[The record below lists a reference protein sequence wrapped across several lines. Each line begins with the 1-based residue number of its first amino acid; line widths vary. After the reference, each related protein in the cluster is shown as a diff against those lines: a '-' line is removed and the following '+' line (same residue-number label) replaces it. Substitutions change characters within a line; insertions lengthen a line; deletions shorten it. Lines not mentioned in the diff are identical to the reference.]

1 MRQQHFNLEK
11 LFHRFYFKKHILITL
26 LILLLLPGLTWAAN
40 HYVRSG
46 ANGNN
51 SGSDWTNAY
60 TSLPSTLIRGDTYY
74 IADGNY
80 GPYTFNDAH
89 SGSTYI
95 YIKKATTSDHGTET
109 GWSAGYGDGVA
120 EFATSSAYNTLTFS
134 KGYYELD
141 GQVGGGPGSWK
152 TGHGFKISNS
162 SSTASYNY
170 VRCVFFN
177 SVDADYVTIKHAD
190 IELRGRLLDKADD
203 NIYDNTGASNV
214 TISYC
219 YVHNGSRV
227 HVLTGY
233 GDDWTFEYNYFYK
246 NSSNAAVHGESFA
259 PRDND
264 GFIVRYN
271 MFVDCYGSG
280 VIYLKDN
287 DPTWTFD
294 RWEVY
299 GNIFY
304 HTPAFSEGACAAG
317 VFGMGGRGNTAVTN
331 LKFYNNSISGINYVD
346 SPEPT
351 NSGVQILGDD
361 SYGNE
366 VYNNVWYNSA
376 INTSSGFVNVTR
388 DYNFFYDTHQYN
400 SSGTDNAEVLA
411 GGEDHSQL
419 GTADPFTDWENGDF
433 SLTLTTNAANNGA
446 NLGAPYNTDMN
457 GNTRGADGYWDMGAL
472 EAGDDTTPST
482 ITDTTA
488 SEFSCT
494 ENPRNVTMTWTT
506 NEICNCRIDTSD
518 KGDYDDA
525 TADSVSNTDST
536 SHSDTESFAC
546 DDTYNRY
553 VYCEDPFGNE
563 STLTTITFDVLAEP
577 PPPVE
582 GFTATMCG
590 EGGSASSN

>member
-1 MRQQHFNLEK
+1 MRKYFVAIILS
-11 LFHRFYFKKHILITL
+11 LFLAAPCL
-26 LILLLLPGLTWAAN
+26 AAN
-40 HYVRSG
+40 HYILDGGTGDGS
-46 ANGNN
+46 AWNN
-51 SGSDWTNAY
+51 ALDD
-60 TSLPSTLIRGDTYY
+60 LPNPLTRGDTYY
-74 IADGNY
+74 IGDGTY
-80 GPYTFNDAH
+80 GKYSLDDAH
-89 SGSTYI
+89 SGETYI
-95 YIKKATTSDHGTET
+95 YIKKSTVADHGTET
-109 GWSAGYGDGVA
+109 GYTSTDHDGVA
-120 EFATSSAYNTLTFS
+120 EFASSTGDTLIFS
-134 KGYYELD
+134 KGYYEID
-141 GQVGGGPGSWK
+141 GQVGGGPGSW
-152 TGHGFKISNS
+152 TSGHGFKIFNS
-162 SSTASYNY
+162 SSTASYNT
-170 VRCVFFN
+170 VKCILFN

-190 IELRGRLLDKADD
+190 IELRGRLLDKGDD

-246 NSSNAAVHGESFA
+246 NSSTPAVHGESFA
-259 PRDND
+259 PREND

-280 VIYLKDN
+280 VIYLKNN

-294 RWEVY
+294 GWEVY

-304 HTPAFSEGACAAG
+304 NTTAFEEGGSSAG
-317 VFGMGGRGNTAVTN
+317 VFAMGDRGSNAVTN
-331 LKFYNNSISGINYVD
+331 LKFYNNSIINYLYPPGELTTSGI
-346 SPEPT
+346 
-351 NSGVQILGDD
+351 QILGDD
-361 SYGNE
+361 SSGND
-366 VYNNVWYNSA
+366 VRNNVWYNTN
-376 INTSSGFVNVTR
+376 IHTSSGFVNVTR
-388 DYNFFYDTHQYN
+388 DYNFFYDTQQYN

-472 EAGDDTTPST
+472 EAGDDTTPPT

>member
-1 MRQQHFNLEK
+1 MRKYL
-11 LFHRFYFKKHILITL
+11 LP
-26 LILLLLPGLTWAAN
+26 LILALFLAAPCLAAN
-40 HYVRSG
+40 HYILDGGSG
-46 ANGNN
+46 DGSAWNN
-51 SGSDWTNAY
+51 ALDD
-60 TSLPSTLIRGDTYY
+60 LPNPLTRGDTYY
-74 IADGNY
+74 IGDGTY
-80 GPYTFNDAH
+80 GKYSFDDAH
-89 SGSTYI
+89 SGETYI
-95 YIKKATTSDHGTET
+95 YIKKSTVADHGTET
-109 GWSAGYGDGVA
+109 GYTSTDHDGVA
-120 EFATSSAYNTLTFS
+120 EFASSTGDTLIFS
-134 KGYYELD
+134 KGYYEID
-141 GQVGGGPGSWK
+141 GQVGGGPGSW
-152 TGHGFKISNS
+152 TSGHGFKISNS
-162 SSTASYNY
+162 SSTASYNT
-170 VRCVFFN
+170 VKCILFN

-190 IELRGRLLDKADD
+190 IELRGRLLDKGDD

-246 NSSNAAVHGESFA
+246 NSSTPAVHGESFA
-259 PRDND
+259 PREND

-280 VIYLKDN
+280 VIYLKNN

-294 RWEVY
+294 GWEVY

-304 HTPAFSEGACAAG
+304 NTTAFEEGGSSAG
-317 VFGMGGRGNTAVTN
+317 VFAMGDRGSNAVTN
-331 LKFYNNSISGINYVD
+331 LKFYNNSIINYLYPPGELTTSGI
-346 SPEPT
+346 
-351 NSGVQILGDD
+351 QILGDD
-361 SYGNE
+361 SSGND
-366 VYNNVWYNSA
+366 VRNNVWYNTN
-376 INTSSGFVNVTR
+376 IHTSSGFVNVTR
-388 DYNFFYDTHQYN
+388 DYNFFYDTQQYN